1 MRAYDSVDLRG
12 AHAGGP
18 GQHIFIL
25 RRHRDRR
32 GDATIV
38 LNRDGRRVYPIR
50 PADRMPLC
58 PGWEA
63 RADLDEAKTPLTDE
77 SLKSYPSAQRLCD
90 RIRPFHCRQM
100 TAVLHNAE
108 LRSGDSVRHS
118 PCC

>member
-32 GDATIV
+32 VDATIV

-50 PADRMPLC
+50 ARGSYAAVPRLGGAC
-58 PGWEA
+58 GPG
-63 RADLDEAKTPLTDE
+63 RGKN
-77 SLKSYPSAQRLCD
+77 SSYR
-90 RIRPFHCRQM
+90 
-100 TAVLHNAE
+100 
-108 LRSGDSVRHS
+108 
-118 PCC
+118 